1 MNLPE
6 LAHNWNELGRR
17 DAMWSILTL
26 PGTRGNRWN
35 RAAFFRAG
43 DEEIDRL
50 VRHLDGLGVPPQ
62 TGRALDF
69 GCGIGRTT
77 QALARRFDR
86 VDGVDIA
93 PSMIAQARR
102 LSRRSPGCVYH
113 VNDRPDLAI
122 FPDRSFDLVYSVYV
136 LQHMEPR
143 YSRRYVEEFLRL
155 LAPGGLAVFQLPTAP
170 RSGQSGPMQAEA
182 FRSSVELLGAPRRLS
197 LGGIGSARVRV
208 RNTSPKVWPM
218 CGTDG
223 WYQVSVGGRWR
234 ASDGGLTGPE
244 SRSALQAD
252 LAPGEEQTVQLDV
265 VAPAAPGVYVLE
277 VDLVQEGVAWF
288 QDHGMLPARGTVRVD
303 VPKWAALRPARRRAV
318 VSEPVMEMYGVPQAD
333 VLAWVEAA
341 GGSVV
346 DVGEILAAG
355 REFLLRDW
363 DSALYVVTHSVSARR
378 SLVG

>member
-6 LAHNWNELGRR
+6 LARNWNELGQR

-35 RAAFFRAG
+35 RAAFFRTG
-43 DEEIDRL
+43 DEEVDRL
-50 VRHLDGLGVPPQ
+50 LRHLGGLGVPPR

-69 GCGIGRTT
+69 GCGIGRIT

-93 PSMIAQARR
+93 PSMVAEARR
-102 LSRRSPGCVYH
+102 LSRHSPGCVYY

-155 LAPGGLAVFQLPTAP
+155 LPPGGLAVFQLPTAP
-170 RSGQSGPMQAEA
+170 RRGQSAPMQAEA
-182 FRSSVELLGAPRRLS
+182 FRSSVELLRAPRRLS
-197 LGGIGSARVRV
+197 PGGMGSAGIRV
-208 RNTSPKVWPM
+208 RNTSPEVWPM
-218 CGTDG
+218 RGTDG

-234 ASDGGLTGPE
+234 ASSGGLIGPE

-252 LAPGEEQTVQLDV
+252 LAPGEEQTVELDV
-265 VAPAAPGVYVLE
+265 VAPAAQGVYVLE

-288 QDHGMLPARGTVRVD
+288 QDHGMSPARATVRVD
-303 VPKWAALRPARRRAV
+303 IPKWAALWSARGRAAL
-318 VSEPVMEMYGVPQAD
+318 SEPVMEMYAVSRAD
-333 VLAWVEAA
+333 VLGWVKAA
-341 GGSVV
+341 GGRVV

-355 REFLLRDW
+355 REFLLHDW
-363 DSALYVVTHSVSARR
+363 DSALYVVTHDD
-378 SLVG
+378 